1 MKKILLAMITMT
13 SLNSFASMAVN
24 YTCEGKDVLSKKE
37 ISFKVDYTD
46 FDRDI
51 GQYTNQAVIIDKID
65 GKAQEKTLSY
75 QQFGA
80 TRKNNCL
87 PTPFGEIFLLKKLQ
101 TFPSE
106 TGLKVAFTINCPET
120 QMKVQGHCTQ
130 IQE

>member
-13 SLNSFASMAVN
+13 SLNSFASMAIN
-24 YTCEGKDVLSKKE
+24 YTCEGTDVLSKKA

-51 GQYTNQAVIIDKID
+51 GQYTNQAIIIDKVD
-65 GKAQEKTLSY
+65 GKEQEKSVSY

-87 PTPFGEIFLLKKLQ
+87 ATPFGEIFLLKKIK

-106 TGLKVAFTINCPET
+106 KGLNVAFSINCPET
-120 QMKVQGHCTQ
+120 KMKVQGHCTQ